1 MSKNDF
7 LSNLNPQQQKA
18 TLLDNRNSLILAGAG
33 SGKTKVLTS
42 RIAYLCRDKN
52 IAIDNIL
59 AVTFTNKAAKEI
71 QQRVESMLGISTF
84 GMWIG
89 TFHGIAHR
97 LLRKHAHELGLD
109 KNFRIL
115 DQDEQAQLIKKV
127 IKNLD
132 LDDKKYPPK
141 LLQNFINKQKDK
153 AIRSTKLAKQYD
165 VNYAHIYSAYEERL
179 QLDNALDFADLL
191 LYLYELFSLNQSLRE
206 YYQGLFKYILIDEFQ
221 DTNHV
226 QYLWL
231 KLLISGDN
239 YMMAVGD
246 DDQSIYGWRG
256 AVVDNIH
263 SYVEDLNNVEIIKLE
278 QNYRSTKNIL
288 KAANSVIKNNNNRMA
303 KELWSAADEGEKVE
317 VYCAVNERDEAK
329 YIIQRIRQLHT
340 QGISYSDIAILYRS
354 NYLSRVLE
362 ESCIYASIPYR
373 IYGGFKFFDRAEIKD
388 ALAYLRLAV
397 TNSDNLAFERII
409 NTPTRGIGNKT
420 LDTIRNYAQINSLSY
435 WQATIQV
442 VQRELVTKRT
452 AGLLLKFI
460 ELINSISAQINELAL
475 DKLLELVINQS
486 NLLASY
492 EEKNTEK
499 DRQKIDNLK
508 ELISA
513 AKDFEP
519 QIELLDDNSDILQD
533 FLSFAVL
540 EAGDMQADEA
550 SDSVQLMTIHAAK
563 GLEFKHVFIVAAE
576 EGVFPPSSVINA
588 EEAFDSEH
596 SKKLQE
602 KLAEE
607 RRLFY
612 VAITRAMRSL
622 TISYAQVRNIFGR
635 SSFQVRSRFLA
646 EIDSEHL
653 NEAKLKPNKI
663 QSNKVNE
670 KSNFG
675 VSPFDFLKANKTSD
689 GKSFGPGDKVFH
701 KVFGKGVFIKAQKQG
716 TKEFYTVDFGSDVGQ
731 KILLADIA
739 NLVRV

>member
-1 MSKNDF
+1 MSNKDF
-7 LSNLNPQQQKA
+7 LSGLNPQQKKA
-18 TLLDNRNSLILAGAG
+18 TLLEDRNSLILAGAG

-42 RIAYLCRDKN
+42 RIAYLCRDKGVSVE
-52 IAIDNIL
+52 NIL

-71 QQRVESMLGISTF
+71 QHRVEKMLGISTF

-127 IKNLD
+127 IKSLD

-153 AIRSTKLAKQYD
+153 AVRSNKLTKQYD
-165 VNYAHIYSAYEERL
+165 INYAHIYTAYEERL
-179 QLDNALDFADLL
+179 LLDNALDFADLL
-191 LYLYELFSLNQSLRE
+191 LYLYELFSLNQQLRE
-206 YYQGLFKYILIDEFQ
+206 YYQSLFKYILIDEFQ
-221 DTNHV
+221 DTNQV
-226 QYLWL
+226 QYVWL
-231 KLLISGDN
+231 KLLVTDNN

-263 SYVEDLNNVEIIKLE
+263 KYVADLNDVEIIKLE

-288 KAANSVIKNNNNRMA
+288 KVANSVIKNNDNRMS
-303 KELWSAADEGEKVE
+303 KELWSAAEDGEKVE

-329 YIIQRIRQLHT
+329 YIIDKIRQLHDV
-340 QGISYSDIAILYRS
+340 GVDYSDIAILYRS

-373 IYGGFKFFDRAEIKD
+373 IYGGFRFFDRAEVKD

-397 TNSDNLAFERII
+397 TSNDNLAFERII

-420 LDTIRNYAQINSLSY
+420 LDTIRNFSQINNVSY
-435 WQATIQV
+435 WQATIDIIQK
-442 VQRELVTKRT
+442 EIVTKRT
-452 AGLLLKFI
+452 ASLLLKFI
-460 ELINSISAQINELAL
+460 EIINAISSQIKDLSL
-475 DKLLELVINQS
+475 DKLLETVINES
-486 NLLASY
+486 GLLASY
-492 EEKNTEK
+492 QEKDTEK

-519 QIELLDDNSDILQD
+519 QIELLDDNTDILQD

-540 EAGDMQADEA
+540 EAGEMQADENT
-550 SDSVQLMTIHAAK
+550 DSVQLMTIHASK
-563 GLEFKHVFIVAAE
+563 GLEFRYVFLVAAE
-576 EGVFPPSSVINA
+576 EGVFPPSSIINA
-588 EEAFDSEH
+588 EEAYTSSE
-596 SKKLQE
+596 SKKIQE

-612 VAITRAMRSL
+612 VAVTRAMKAL

-635 SSFQVRSRFLA
+635 SSFQVKSRFLM
-646 EIDSEHL
+646 EIDSEHI
-653 NEAKLKPNKI
+653 NEGKLTVGSQNKPKLK
-663 QSNKVNE
+663 Q

-675 VSPFDFLKANKTSD
+675 VSPFDFLKSNDTKGNKF
-689 GKSFGPGDKVFH
+689 KKGDKVFH
-701 KVFGKGVFIKAQKQG
+701 KVFGKGIFVKAQSQG
-716 TKEFYTVDFGSDVGQ
+716 SKEFYTVDFGTDVGQ

-739 NLVRV
+739 NLVKL

>member
-1 MSKNDF
+1 MSNNDF
-7 LSNLNPQQQKA
+7 LSGLNDPQKKA
-18 TLLDNRNSLILAGAG
+18 VLLDNRNSLILAGAG

-42 RIAYLCRDKN
+42 RIAHLCRDKG
-52 IAIDNIL
+52 ISVENIL

-71 QQRVESMLGISTF
+71 QQRVENMLGISTF

-127 IKNLD
+127 IKSLD

-153 AIRSTKLAKQYD
+153 AIRSNKLAQQYD
-165 VNYAHIYSAYEERL
+165 VNYSHIYTAYEERL

-191 LYLYELFSLNQSLRE
+191 LYLYELFSLNEQLRK
-206 YYQGLFKYILIDEFQ
+206 YYQRLFKYVLIDEFQ
-221 DTNHV
+221 DTNQV
-226 QYLWL
+226 QYMWL
-231 KLLISGDN
+231 KLLITDNN

-263 SYVEDLNNVEIIKLE
+263 SYVEDVNAVEIIKLE

-288 KAANSVIKNNNNRMA
+288 KAANSVIKNNDNRMS
-303 KELWSAADEGEKVE
+303 KELWSAEEEGEKVE

-329 YIIQRIRQLHT
+329 YIIEKIRNLHS
-340 QGISYSDIAILYRS
+340 QGVNYSDVAILYRS

-362 ESCIYASIPYR
+362 ESCIYGSIPYR
-373 IYGGFKFFDRAEIKD
+373 IYGGFKFFDRAEVKD

-397 TNSDNLAFERII
+397 TNNDNLAFERII

-420 LDTIRNYAQINSLSY
+420 LDIIRNFSQINSISY
-435 WQATIQV
+435 WQATIEVIQK
-442 VQRELVTKRT
+442 ELVTKRT

-460 ELINSISAQINELAL
+460 ELINGIAFQISELSL
-475 DKLLELVINQS
+475 DKLLEIVINES
-486 NLLASY
+486 GLLASY
-492 EEKNTEK
+492 EEKDTEK

-519 QIELLDDNSDILQD
+519 QIELLDDNTDILQD

-540 EAGDMQADEA
+540 EAGDMQADETV
-550 SDSVQLMTIHAAK
+550 DSVQLMTVHASK
-563 GLEFKHVFIVAAE
+563 GLEFKYVFIVAVE
-576 EGVFPPSSVINA
+576 EGVFPPSSIINA
-588 EEAFDSEH
+588 EEAYDSTH
-596 SKKLQE
+596 SKKIQE

-612 VAITRAMRSL
+612 VAITRAMKAL

-635 SSFQVRSRFLA
+635 SSFQVRSRFLT
-646 EIDSEHL
+646 EIGSEHI
-653 NEAKLKPNKI
+653 NEGKAQTSSPAR
-663 QSNKVNE
+663 QKVKQ

-675 VSPFDFLKANKTSD
+675 VSAFDFLKSNDSKGNKF
-689 GKSFGPGDKVFH
+689 KAGDKVFH
-701 KVFGKGVFIKAQKQG
+701 KVFGKGVFVKAQAQG
-716 TKEFYTVDFGSDVGQ
+716 SKEFYTVNFGSDVGQ

-739 NLVRV
+739 NLVKI

>member
-1 MSKNDF
+1 MSNKDF
-7 LSNLNPQQQKA
+7 LSGLNPQQKKA
-18 TLLDNRNSLILAGAG
+18 TLLEDRNSLILAGAG

-42 RIAYLCRDKN
+42 RIAYLCRDKGVSVE
-52 IAIDNIL
+52 NIL

-71 QQRVESMLGISTF
+71 QHRVEKMLGISTF

-127 IKNLD
+127 IKSLD

-153 AIRSTKLAKQYD
+153 AVRSNKLTKQYD
-165 VNYAHIYSAYEERL
+165 IIYTHIYTAYEERL
-179 QLDNALDFADLL
+179 LLDNALDFADLL
-191 LYLYELFSLNQSLRE
+191 LYLYELFSLNQQLRE
-206 YYQGLFKYILIDEFQ
+206 YYQSLFRYILIDEFQ
-221 DTNHV
+221 DTNQV
-226 QYLWL
+226 QYMWL
-231 KLLISGDN
+231 KLFVTDNN

-263 SYVEDLNNVEIIKLE
+263 KYVADLNDVEIIKLE

-288 KAANSVIKNNNNRMA
+288 KVANSVIKNNDNRMS
-303 KELWSAADEGEKVE
+303 KELWSAAEDGEKVE

-329 YIIQRIRQLHT
+329 YIIDKIRQLHDV
-340 QGISYSDIAILYRS
+340 GVDYSDIAILYRS

-373 IYGGFKFFDRAEIKD
+373 IYGGFRFFDRAEVKD

-397 TNSDNLAFERII
+397 TSNDNLAFERII

-420 LDTIRNYAQINSLSY
+420 LDTIRNFSQINNVSY
-435 WQATIQV
+435 WQATIDIIQK
-442 VQRELVTKRT
+442 EIVTKRT
-452 AGLLLKFI
+452 ASLLLKFI
-460 ELINSISAQINELAL
+460 EIINAISSQIKDLSL
-475 DKLLELVINQS
+475 DKLLETVINES
-486 NLLASY
+486 GLLASY
-492 EEKNTEK
+492 QEKDTEK

-519 QIELLDDNSDILQD
+519 QIELLDDNTDILQD

-540 EAGDMQADEA
+540 EAGEMQADENT
-550 SDSVQLMTIHAAK
+550 DSVQLMTIHASK
-563 GLEFKHVFIVAAE
+563 GLEFRYVFLVAAE
-576 EGVFPPSSVINA
+576 EGVFPPSSIINA
-588 EEAFDSEH
+588 EEAYTSSE
-596 SKKLQE
+596 SKKIQE

-612 VAITRAMRSL
+612 VAVTRAMKAL

-635 SSFQVRSRFLA
+635 SSFQVKSRFLM
-646 EIDSEHL
+646 EIDSEHI
-653 NEAKLKPNKI
+653 NEGKLTVGSQNKPKLK
-663 QSNKVNE
+663 Q

-675 VSPFDFLKANKTSD
+675 VSPFDFLKSNDTKGNKF
-689 GKSFGPGDKVFH
+689 KKGDKVFH
-701 KVFGKGVFIKAQKQG
+701 KVFGKGIFIKAQSQG
-716 TKEFYTVDFGSDVGQ
+716 SKEFYTVDFGVDVGQ

-739 NLVRV
+739 NLVKV

>member
-1 MSKNDF
+1 MFNKDF
-7 LSNLNPQQQKA
+7 LSGLNPQQKKA
-18 TLLDNRNSLILAGAG
+18 TLLEDRNSLILAGAG

-42 RIAYLCRDKN
+42 RIAYLCRDKGVSVE
-52 IAIDNIL
+52 NIL

-71 QQRVESMLGISTF
+71 QHRVEKMLGISTF

-127 IKNLD
+127 IKSLD

-153 AIRSTKLAKQYD
+153 AVRSNKLTKQYD
-165 VNYAHIYSAYEERL
+165 INYAHIYTAYEERL
-179 QLDNALDFADLL
+179 LLDNALDFADLL
-191 LYLYELFSLNQSLRE
+191 LYLYELFSLNQQLRE
-206 YYQGLFKYILIDEFQ
+206 YYQSLFRYILIDEFQ
-221 DTNHV
+221 DTNQV
-226 QYLWL
+226 QYMWL
-231 KLLISGDN
+231 KLLVTDNN

-263 SYVEDLNNVEIIKLE
+263 KYVADLNDVEIIKLE

-288 KAANSVIKNNNNRMA
+288 KVANSVIKNNDNRMS
-303 KELWSAADEGEKVE
+303 KELWSAAEDGEKVE

-329 YIIQRIRQLHT
+329 YIIDKIRQLHDD
-340 QGISYSDIAILYRS
+340 GVDYSDMAILYRS

-373 IYGGFKFFDRAEIKD
+373 IYGGFRFFDRAEVKD

-397 TNSDNLAFERII
+397 TSNDNLAFERIV

-420 LDTIRNYAQINSLSY
+420 LDTIRNFSQINNVSY
-435 WQATIQV
+435 WQATIDIIQK
-442 VQRELVTKRT
+442 EIVTKRT
-452 AGLLLKFI
+452 ASLLLKFI
-460 ELINSISAQINELAL
+460 EIINAISSQIKDLSL
-475 DKLLELVINQS
+475 DKLLETVINES
-486 NLLASY
+486 GLLASY
-492 EEKNTEK
+492 QEKDIEK

-519 QIELLDDNSDILQD
+519 QIELLDDNTDILQD

-540 EAGDMQADEA
+540 EAGEMQADENA
-550 SDSVQLMTIHAAK
+550 DSVQLMTIHASK
-563 GLEFKHVFIVAAE
+563 GLEFRYIFLVAAE
-576 EGVFPPSSVINA
+576 EGVFPPSSIVNA
-588 EEAFDSEH
+588 EEAYTSAE
-596 SKKLQE
+596 SKKVQE

-612 VAITRAMRSL
+612 VAVTRAMKAL

-635 SSFQVRSRFLA
+635 SSFQVKSRFLM
-646 EIDSEHL
+646 EIDSEHI
-653 NEAKLKPNKI
+653 NEGKLTGVSQNKP
-663 QSNKVNE
+663 KVKQ

-675 VSPFDFLKANKTSD
+675 VSPFDFLKSNNTKGNKF
-689 GKSFGPGDKVFH
+689 KKGDKVFH
-701 KVFGKGVFIKAQKQG
+701 KVFGKGIFVKAQSQG
-716 TKEFYTVDFGSDVGQ
+716 SKEFYTVDFGVDVGQ

-739 NLVRV
+739 NLVKV

>member
-1 MSKNDF
+1 MSNKDF
-7 LSNLNPQQQKA
+7 LSGLNPQQKKA
-18 TLLDNRNSLILAGAG
+18 TLLEDRNSLILAGAG

-42 RIAYLCRDKN
+42 RIAYLCRDKGVSVE
-52 IAIDNIL
+52 NIL

-71 QQRVESMLGISTF
+71 QHRVEKMLGISTF

-127 IKNLD
+127 IKSLD

-153 AIRSTKLAKQYD
+153 AVRSNKLTKQYD
-165 VNYAHIYSAYEERL
+165 INYAHIYTAYEERL
-179 QLDNALDFADLL
+179 LLDNALDFADLL
-191 LYLYELFSLNQSLRE
+191 LYLYELFSLNQQLRE
-206 YYQGLFKYILIDEFQ
+206 YYQSLFRYILIDEFQ
-221 DTNHV
+221 DTNQV
-226 QYLWL
+226 QYMWL
-231 KLLISGDN
+231 KLLVTDNN

-263 SYVEDLNNVEIIKLE
+263 KYVADLNDVEIIKLE

-288 KAANSVIKNNNNRMA
+288 KVANSVIKNNDNRMS
-303 KELWSAADEGEKVE
+303 KELWSAAEDGEKVE

-329 YIIQRIRQLHT
+329 YIIDKIRQLHD
-340 QGISYSDIAILYRS
+340 GGVDYSDIAILYRS

-373 IYGGFKFFDRAEIKD
+373 IYGGFRFFDRAEVKD

-397 TNSDNLAFERII
+397 TSNDNLAFERII
-409 NTPTRGIGNKT
+409 NTPARGIGNKT
-420 LDTIRNYAQINSLSY
+420 LDTIRNFSQINNVSY
-435 WQATIQV
+435 WQATIDIIQK
-442 VQRELVTKRT
+442 EIVTKRT
-452 AGLLLKFI
+452 ASLLLKFI
-460 ELINSISAQINELAL
+460 EIINAISSQIKDLSL
-475 DKLLELVINQS
+475 DKLLETVINES
-486 NLLASY
+486 GLLASY
-492 EEKNTEK
+492 QEKDTEK

-519 QIELLDDNSDILQD
+519 QIELLDDNTDILQD

-540 EAGDMQADEA
+540 EAGEMQADENT
-550 SDSVQLMTIHAAK
+550 DSVQLMTIHASK
-563 GLEFKHVFIVAAE
+563 GLEFRYVFLVAAE
-576 EGVFPPSSVINA
+576 EGVFPPSSIINA
-588 EEAFDSEH
+588 EEAYTSAE
-596 SKKLQE
+596 SKKVQE

-612 VAITRAMRSL
+612 VAVTRAMKAL

-635 SSFQVRSRFLA
+635 SSFQVKSRFLM
-646 EIDSEHL
+646 EIDSEHI
-653 NEAKLKPNKI
+653 NEGKLIVGSQNKPKLK
-663 QSNKVNE
+663 Q

-675 VSPFDFLKANKTSD
+675 VSPFDFLKSNNTKGNKF
-689 GKSFGPGDKVFH
+689 KKGDKVFH
-701 KVFGKGVFIKAQKQG
+701 KVFGKGIFVKAQSQG
-716 TKEFYTVDFGSDVGQ
+716 SKEFYTVDFGVDVGQ

-739 NLVRV
+739 NLVKV

>member
-1 MSKNDF
+1 MSNKDF
-7 LSNLNPQQQKA
+7 LSGLNPQQKKA
-18 TLLDNRNSLILAGAG
+18 TLLEDRNSLILAGAG

-42 RIAYLCRDKN
+42 RIAYLCRDKGVSVE
-52 IAIDNIL
+52 NIL

-71 QQRVESMLGISTF
+71 QHRVEKMLGISTF

-127 IKNLD
+127 IKSLD

-153 AIRSTKLAKQYD
+153 AVRSNKLTKQYD
-165 VNYAHIYSAYEERL
+165 INYAHIYTAYEERL
-179 QLDNALDFADLL
+179 LLDNALDFADLL
-191 LYLYELFSLNQSLRE
+191 LYLYELFSLNQQLRE
-206 YYQGLFKYILIDEFQ
+206 YYQSLFRYILIDEFQ
-221 DTNHV
+221 DTNQV
-226 QYLWL
+226 QYMWL
-231 KLLISGDN
+231 KLLVTDNN

-263 SYVEDLNNVEIIKLE
+263 KYVADLNDVEIIKLE

-288 KAANSVIKNNNNRMA
+288 KVANSVIKNNDNRMS
-303 KELWSAADEGEKVE
+303 KELWSAAEDGEKVE

-329 YIIQRIRQLHT
+329 YIIDKIRQLHD
-340 QGISYSDIAILYRS
+340 GGVDYSDIAILYRS

-373 IYGGFKFFDRAEIKD
+373 IYGGFRFFDRAEVKD

-397 TNSDNLAFERII
+397 TSNDNLAFERII

-420 LDTIRNYAQINSLSY
+420 LDTIRNFSQINNVSY
-435 WQATIQV
+435 WQATIDIIQK
-442 VQRELVTKRT
+442 EIVTKRT
-452 AGLLLKFI
+452 ASLLLKFI
-460 ELINSISAQINELAL
+460 EIINTISSQIKDLSL
-475 DKLLELVINQS
+475 DKLLETVINES
-486 NLLASY
+486 GLLASY
-492 EEKNTEK
+492 QEKDTEK

-519 QIELLDDNSDILQD
+519 QIELLDDNTDILQD

-540 EAGDMQADEA
+540 EAGEMQADKNA
-550 SDSVQLMTIHAAK
+550 DSVQLMTIHASK
-563 GLEFKHVFIVAAE
+563 GLEFRYVFLVAAE
-576 EGVFPPSSVINA
+576 EGVFPPSSIINA
-588 EEAFDSEH
+588 EEAYTSAE
-596 SKKLQE
+596 SKKIQE

-612 VAITRAMRSL
+612 VAVTRAMKAL

-635 SSFQVRSRFLA
+635 SSFQVKSRFLT
-646 EIDSEHL
+646 EIDSEHI
-653 NEAKLKPNKI
+653 NEGKLTVGSQNKPKLK
-663 QSNKVNE
+663 Q

-675 VSPFDFLKANKTSD
+675 VSPFDFLKSNDTKGNKF
-689 GKSFGPGDKVFH
+689 KKGDKVFH
-701 KVFGKGVFIKAQKQG
+701 KVFGKGIFVKLQSQG
-716 TKEFYTVDFGSDVGQ
+716 SKEFYTVDFGVDVGQ

-739 NLVRV
+739 NLVKV

>member
-1 MSKNDF
+1 MSNKDF
-7 LSNLNPQQQKA
+7 LSGLNPQQKKA
-18 TLLDNRNSLILAGAG
+18 TLLEDRNSLILAGAG

-42 RIAYLCRDKN
+42 RIAYLCRDKGVSVE
-52 IAIDNIL
+52 NIL

-71 QQRVESMLGISTF
+71 QHRVEKMLGISTF

-127 IKNLD
+127 IKSLD

-153 AIRSTKLAKQYD
+153 AVRSNKLTKQYD
-165 VNYAHIYSAYEERL
+165 INYTHIYTAYEERL
-179 QLDNALDFADLL
+179 LLDNALDFADLL
-191 LYLYELFSLNQSLRE
+191 LYLYELFSLNQQLRE
-206 YYQGLFKYILIDEFQ
+206 YYQSLFRYILIDEFQ
-221 DTNHV
+221 DTNQV
-226 QYLWL
+226 QYMWL
-231 KLLISGDN
+231 KLLVTDNN

-263 SYVEDLNNVEIIKLE
+263 KYVADLNDVEIIKLE

-288 KAANSVIKNNNNRMA
+288 KVANSVIKNNDNRMS
-303 KELWSAADEGEKVE
+303 KELWSAAEDGEKVE

-329 YIIQRIRQLHT
+329 YIIDKIRQLHD
-340 QGISYSDIAILYRS
+340 GGVDYSDIAILYRS

-362 ESCIYASIPYR
+362 ESCIYTSIPYR
-373 IYGGFKFFDRAEIKD
+373 IYGGFRFFDRAEVKD

-397 TNSDNLAFERII
+397 TSNDNLAFERII

-420 LDTIRNYAQINSLSY
+420 LDTIRNFSQINNVSY
-435 WQATIQV
+435 WQATIDIIQK
-442 VQRELVTKRT
+442 EIVTKRT
-452 AGLLLKFI
+452 ASLLLKFI
-460 ELINSISAQINELAL
+460 EIINAISSQIKDLSL
-475 DKLLELVINQS
+475 DKLLETVINES
-486 NLLASY
+486 GLLASY
-492 EEKNTEK
+492 QEKDTEK

-519 QIELLDDNSDILQD
+519 QIELLDDNTDILQD

-540 EAGDMQADEA
+540 EAGEMQADENT
-550 SDSVQLMTIHAAK
+550 DSVQLMTIHASK
-563 GLEFKHVFIVAAE
+563 GLEFRYVFLVAAE
-576 EGVFPPSSVINA
+576 EGVFPPSSIINA
-588 EEAFDSEH
+588 EEAYTSSE
-596 SKKLQE
+596 SKKIQE

-612 VAITRAMRSL
+612 VAVTRAMKAL

-635 SSFQVRSRFLA
+635 SSFQVKSRFLM
-646 EIDSEHL
+646 EIDSEHI
-653 NEAKLKPNKI
+653 NEGKLTVGSQNKPKLK
-663 QSNKVNE
+663 Q

-675 VSPFDFLKANKTSD
+675 VSPFDFLKSNDTKGNKF
-689 GKSFGPGDKVFH
+689 KKGDKVFH
-701 KVFGKGVFIKAQKQG
+701 KVFGKGIFVKAQSQG
-716 TKEFYTVDFGSDVGQ
+716 SKEFYTVDFGVDVGQ

-739 NLVRV
+739 NLVKV

>member
-1 MSKNDF
+1 MSKNEF
-7 LSNLNPQQQKA
+7 LTDLNPEQRRA
-18 TLLDNRNSLILAGAG
+18 VLLEDRNSLILAGAG

-42 RIAYLCRDKN
+42 RIAYLCREGRADLGN
-52 IAIDNIL
+52 VL

-71 QQRVESMLGISTF
+71 QARVGKMLEVSSF

-115 DQDEQAQLIKKV
+115 DQDEQAQLLKRV
-127 IKNLD
+127 IKELE

-141 LLQNFINKQKDK
+141 LLQNFINKQKDQ
-153 AIRSTKLAKQYD
+153 AIRSNKLSRQYD
-165 VNYAHIYSAYEERL
+165 SNYNDIYQAYEEKL
-179 QLDNALDFADLL
+179 QMDSALDFADLL
-191 LYLYELFSLNQSLRE
+191 LYLYELFSLNKQLRD
-206 YYQGLFKYILIDEFQ
+206 YYQRLFKYILIDEFQ
-221 DTNHV
+221 DTNSV
-226 QYLWL
+226 QYKWL
-231 KLLISGDN
+231 KLLLTDN
-239 YMMAVGD
+239 NYIMAVGD

-263 SYVEDLNNVEIIKLE
+263 SYVKDVRNVEIVKLE

-288 KAANSVIKNNNNRMA
+288 NAANSVIKNNDNRMS
-303 KELWSAADEGEKVE
+303 KELWSAAEEGDKVE
-317 VYCAVNERDEAK
+317 VYTAVNERDEAK
-329 YIIQRIRQLHT
+329 HIIDKIRKLQAD
-340 QGISYSDIAILYRS
+340 GASYSDIAILYRS

-373 IYGGFKFFDRAEIKD
+373 IYGGFKFFDRAEVKD

-397 TNSDNLAFERII
+397 SKTDNLAFERII
-409 NTPTRGIGNKT
+409 NTPTRGLGVKT
-420 LDTIRNYAQINSLSY
+420 LDTIRNFAQINSLSL
-435 WQATIQV
+435 WQATIEV
-442 VQRELVTKRT
+442 VQRELLTKRT
-452 AGLLLKFI
+452 AGLLLNFI
-460 ELINSISAQINELAL
+460 AIIEDISARVVDLSL
-475 DKLLELVINQS
+475 DKLLEIVIDKS
-486 NLLASY
+486 GLIASY

-499 DRQKIDNLK
+499 DQQKIENLK

-519 QIELLDDNSDILQD
+519 QIELLEDNADILQE

-550 SDSVQLMTIHAAK
+550 IDSIQLMTVHASK
-563 GLEFKHVFIVAAE
+563 GLEFKYVFIVAAE
-576 EGVFPPSSVINA
+576 EGVFPPSAVINS
-588 EEAFDSEH
+588 EQAFDSEH

-612 VAITRAMRSL
+612 VAITRAMTAL
-622 TISYAQVRNIFGR
+622 TISYAEVRNIFGR
-635 SSFQVRSRFLA
+635 SSFQVRSRFLS

-653 NEAKLKPNKI
+653 NEAKAPRQNSIAKQKT
-663 QSNKVNE
+663 

-675 VSPFDFLKANKTSD
+675 TSPFDFLKSNSKD
-689 GKSFGPGDKVFH
+689 NHFKKGDKVFH
-701 KVFGKGVFIKAQKQG
+701 KIFGKGIFVKAQAQG
-716 TKEFYTVDFGSDVGQ
+716 SKEFFTVDFGRDVGQ

-739 NLVRV
+739 NLIKV

>member
-1 MSKNDF
+1 MSNKF
-7 LSNLNPQQQKA
+7 LSGLNPQQQKA
-18 TLLDNRNSLILAGAG
+18 TLLEDRNSLILAGAG

-42 RIAYLCRDKN
+42 RIAYLCQNKSV
-52 IAIDNIL
+52 AIDNIL
-59 AVTFTNKAAKEI
+59 AVTFTNKAAREI

-115 DQDEQAQLIKKV
+115 DQDEQAQLIKRV
-127 IKNLD
+127 IKDLG

-153 AIRSTKLAKQYD
+153 AIRSNKLANQYE
-165 VNYAHIYSAYEERL
+165 VNYSHIYKAYEERL
-179 QLDNALDFADLL
+179 LLDNALDFADLL
-191 LYLYELFSLNQSLRE
+191 LYLYELFSLNQQLRE
-206 YYQGLFKYILIDEFQ
+206 YYQSLFKYILIDEFQ
-221 DTNHV
+221 DTNQV
-226 QYLWL
+226 QYMWL
-231 KLLISGDN
+231 KLLATNSN
-239 YMMAVGD
+239 YTMAVGD

-263 SYVEDLNNVEIIKLE
+263 NYVKDINNVEVIKLE

-288 KAANSVIKNNNNRMA
+288 KAANSVIKNNDNRMS
-303 KELWSAADEGEKVE
+303 KELWSAAEEGEKVE

-329 YIIQRIRQLHT
+329 YIIEKVRNLHS
-340 QGISYSDIAILYRS
+340 QGVDYSDVAILYRS

-362 ESCIYASIPYR
+362 ESFIYASIPYR

-420 LDTIRNYAQINSLSY
+420 LETIRNFSQINSISY
-435 WQATIQV
+435 WQATLEVI
-442 VQRELVTKRT
+442 QRELVTKRT
-452 AGLLLKFI
+452 AGLLFKFI
-460 ELINSISAQINELAL
+460 ELINKISSQISELSL
-475 DKLLELVINQS
+475 DKLLEYVINKS
-486 NLLASY
+486 GLLASY

-519 QIELLDDNSDILQD
+519 QIELLDDNTDILQD

-540 EAGDMQADEA
+540 EAGDMQADETV
-550 SDSVQLMTIHAAK
+550 DSVQLMTIHASK
-563 GLEFKHVFIVAAE
+563 GLEFKYVFMVAAE
-576 EGVFPPSSVINA
+576 EGVFPPSSIINA
-588 EEAFDSEH
+588 EEAFDSTH
-596 SKKLQE
+596 SKKMRE

-612 VAITRAMRSL
+612 VAITRAMKAL

-635 SSFQVRSRFLA
+635 SSFQVKSRFLT
-646 EIDSEHL
+646 EIDDEHL
-653 NEAKLKPNKI
+653 SEGKSHSIDKPKP
-663 QSNKVNE
+663 KVRQ

-675 VSPFDFLKANKTSD
+675 VSAFDFLKSNNSKGD
-689 GKSFGPGDKVFH
+689 SFNPGDRVYH
-701 KVFGKGVFIKAQKQG
+701 KVFGKGVFVKSQTQG
-716 TKEFYTVDFGSDVGQ
+716 SKEFFTVDFGSDVGQ

-739 NLVRV
+739 NLVKV